1 MTTSD
6 LNKNTNPTNYS
17 HIKDTL
23 TMLGI
28 TIAQIRTSLSDS
40 NSNADTLSS
49 AFSQIANDVLTIHNS
64 AMSISSVEPKDQ
76 MELEL
81 IQAASTAAK
90 AKVSQAVVDFQLFDR
105 LDQRLT
111 HVIQSLDE
119 MSALIQNP
127 DRLQDPA
134 AWMELQSNLH
144 DSYSMESERLMLA
157 SIMGGSSIEDAI
169 AIYHANAP
177 EQAEESESDDVELF

>member
-6 LNKNTNPTNYS
+6 SNKYTNLANTS
-17 HIKDTL
+17 HIKGTL
-23 TMLGI
+23 AMLGI

-40 NSNADTLSS
+40 DSNVDMLSS
-49 AFSQIANDVLTIHNS
+49 NFAQIADKVFKIHES
-64 AMSISSVEPKDQ
+64 AISISCVEPKDQ

-81 IQAASTAAK
+81 IQASSSAAK
-90 AKVSQAVVDFQLFDR
+90 DTLSQTVVDFQLFDR

-111 HVIQSLDE
+111 HVIKSLDE

-127 DRLQDPA
+127 ERLQDPM

-144 DSYSMESERLMLA
+144 DSYSMESERLMFA
-157 SIMGGSSIEDAI
+157 SIMGGSSIEEAI

-177 EQAEESESDDVELF
+177 EQSERTESDDVELF

>member
-6 LNKNTNPTNYS
+6 FNKNTTLTNYS

-40 NSNADTLSS
+40 NSNVDTLSS
-49 AFSQIANDVLTIHNS
+49 TFAQIADNVLTIHDS
-64 AMSISSVEPKDQ
+64 AMSISCVEPKDQ

-81 IQAASTAAK
+81 IQASSSAAK
-90 AKVSQAVVDFQLFDR
+90 VKVGQAVVDFQFFDR
-105 LDQRLT
+105 LDQRLS
-111 HVIQSLDE
+111 HVIKSLDD

-127 DRLQDPA
+127 ERLQDPM

-144 DSYSMESERLMLA
+144 DSYSMESERLMFA
-157 SIMGGSSIEDAI
+157 SIMGGSSIEEAI

-177 EQAEESESDDVELF
+177 EETEEIESDDVELF

>member
-1 MTTSD
+1 MTDNSLHKDND
-6 LNKNTNPTNYS
+6 LGDFN

-40 NSNADTLSS
+40 NANVDTLSS
-49 AFSQIANDVLTIHNS
+49 TFAQIADHVLTIHDS
-64 AMSISSVEPKDQ
+64 AAAISSVEPKDQ
-76 MELEL
+76 LELEL

-90 AKVSQAVVDFQLFDR
+90 AKVNNAVVDFQFFDR
-105 LDQRLT
+105 LDQRLG
-111 HVIQSLDE
+111 HVIKSLDD

-127 DRLQDPA
+127 DRLQDPV

-144 DSYSMESERLMLA
+144 DSYSMESERLMFA
-157 SIMGGSSIEDAI
+157 SIMGGASIEEAI
-169 AIYHANAP
+169 AIYHASSPDPAD
-177 EQAEESESDDVELF
+177 ESEADDVEMF

>member
-1 MTTSD
+1 MTDVSLKKD
-6 LNKNTNPTNYS
+6 NSLDDYN

-40 NSNADTLSS
+40 NANVDTLSS
-49 AFSQIANDVLTIHNS
+49 TFAQIADHVLTIHDS
-64 AMSISSVEPKDQ
+64 AAAISSVEPKDQ
-76 MELEL
+76 LELEL

-90 AKVSQAVVDFQLFDR
+90 AKVNNAVVDFQFFDR
-105 LDQRLT
+105 LDQRLG
-111 HVIQSLDE
+111 HVIKSLDD

-127 DRLQDPA
+127 DRLQDPV

-144 DSYSMESERLMLA
+144 DSYSMESERLMFA
-157 SIMGGSSIEDAI
+157 SIMGGASIEEAI
-169 AIYHANAP
+169 AIYHASSPGPAD
-177 EQAEESESDDVELF
+177 ESEADDVEMF

>member
-1 MTTSD
+1 MTSSD
-6 LNKNTNPTNYS
+6 LNKNTNLNNHS

-28 TIAQIRTSLSDS
+28 TVAQIRTSLSDS

-49 AFSQIANDVLTIHNS
+49 TFAQIADNVLTVHGS
-64 AMSISSVEPKDQ
+64 AMSISCVEPKDQ

-81 IQAASTAAK
+81 IQVASSAAK
-90 AKVSQAVVDFQLFDR
+90 AKISEAVVDFQFFDR
-105 LDQRLT
+105 LNQRLS
-111 HVIQSLDE
+111 HVTKSLDD
-119 MSALIQNP
+119 MSALIRNP

-144 DSYSMESERLMLA
+144 DSYSMESERLMFT
-157 SIMGGSSIEDAI
+157 SIMSGSSIEDAI
-169 AIYHANAP
+169 AVYHANAP
-177 EQAEESESDDVELF
+177 EQGEETESDDVDLF

>member
-6 LNKNTNPTNYS
+6 SNKYTNLANTS
-17 HIKDTL
+17 HIKGTL
-23 TMLGI
+23 AMLGI

-40 NSNADTLSS
+40 DSNVDMLSS
-49 AFSQIANDVLTIHNS
+49 NFAQIADKVFKIHES
-64 AMSISSVEPKDQ
+64 AISISCVEPKDQ

-81 IQAASTAAK
+81 IQADSFDAK
-90 AKVSQAVVDFQLFDR
+90 GKVGQAVVDFQFFDR
-105 LDQRLT
+105 LHQRLS
-111 HVIQSLDE
+111 HVIKSLDD

-127 DRLQDPA
+127 ERLQDPM

-144 DSYSMESERLMLA
+144 DSYSMESERLMFA
-157 SIMGGSSIEDAI
+157 SIMGGSSIEEAI

-177 EQAEESESDDVELF
+177 EQSERTESDDVELF

>member
-6 LNKNTNPTNYS
+6 LNKNTNLTNYS

-40 NSNADTLSS
+40 NSDIDTLSS
-49 AFSQIANDVLTIHNS
+49 TFAQIADNVLTIHDS
-64 AMSISSVEPKDQ
+64 AKSISCVEPKDQ
-76 MELEL
+76 LELEL
-81 IQAASTAAK
+81 IQAASSAAK
-90 AKVSQAVVDFQLFDR
+90 AKISAAVVDFQFFDR
-105 LDQRLT
+105 LHQRLT
-111 HVIQSLDE
+111 HVTKSLDD
-119 MSALIQNP
+119 MSALIRNP

-144 DSYSMESERLMLA
+144 NSYSMESERLMFA
-157 SIMGGSSIEDAI
+157 SIMDGSSIEDAI
-169 AIYHANAP
+169 ALYNARGR
-177 EQAEESESDDVELF
+177 EQAGENDLDDVDLF